1 MYRHGNKTEHAHTKQ
16 KKKRKAVTKT
26 GNVNFKVINITIDT
40 NNHLVIMKTKFT
52 RKV

>member
-1 MYRHGNKTEHAHTKQ
+1 METRQNMHIQSK